1 MALFVHSYNWY
12 IIYCSMNCITTFAY
26 FKVKLI
32 MYPFIVSVHTCTS
45 CKFMISWDN
54 EEIKIPECGSL
65 NHFEKRETRFNET
78 FE

>member
-1 MALFVHSYNWY
+1 
-12 IIYCSMNCITTFAY
+12 MNCITTFAY

-32 MYPFIVSVHTCTS
+32 MYPLIVSVHTS
-45 CKFMISWDN
+45 SKFMISWDN

-78 FE
+78 FG